1 MLIERT
7 EHSVCARDLHDAS
20 TSLHDQALRPRKILE
35 IAHHVIS
42 RREIFLAVVRKA
54 HARVL
59 GHQRVPVHAQ
69 IELGILRTGVALV
82 DGYEATMPWE
92 HAEERARPIASFYGE
107 EVTSV
112 AGKQGRELQSR
123 GTGTDHQIFHD
134 VSACA
139 PPMAHLRYEGSGV
152 AAASA

>member
-1 MLIERT
+1 W
-7 EHSVCARDLHDAS
+7 ARDLHDAS
-20 TSLHDQALRPRKILE
+20 ASLHGQLLRGRKILE
-35 IAHHVIS
+35 IAHHVVS
-42 RREIFLAVVRKA
+42 RRKIFFTVVGEA

-59 GHQRVPVHAQ
+59 GQQRVPVHAQ

-92 HAEERARPIASFYGE
+92 HAEERARALASFYRVV
-107 EVTSV
+107 VTSA
-112 AGKQGRELQSR
+112 AGEQVRELQSR

-139 PPMAHLRYEGSGV
+139 PPTAHLRCEASGI
-152 AAASA
+152 AGASA